1 MVAKRQKRLTTE
13 DVLAAVLA
21 SDVVTDCFSEDDT
34 AGVCFVSDPFFRDS
48 LLIDESDHDHDN
60 NDYNDEGNAVI
71 DPADD
76 PSHNHDKFSSE
87 LDSSVP
93 GPSHSPLLLLQK

>member
-1 MVAKRQKRLTTE
+1 M
-13 DVLAAVLA
+13 
-21 SDVVTDCFSEDDT
+21 
-34 AGVCFVSDPFFRDS
+34 
-48 LLIDESDHDHDN
+48 IDESDHDHDN